1 MERLKFFYLFFT
13 SFSPHFSIKNHG
25 EDDDNL
31 QKHRSQDAKVSAGRP
46 RGLRLGSGVTGV
58 DEAEA
63 GQAVAEPA
71 RCRGTPRTPQRIAKQ
86 PHA

>member
-1 MERLKFFYLFFT
+1 MACAW
-13 SFSPHFSIKNHG
+13 G
-25 EDDDNL
+25 
-31 QKHRSQDAKVSAGRP
+31 V
-46 RGLRLGSGVTGV
+46 GVTGV